1 MRFERLGLHDGFAGP
16 SHVLT
21 AMGCS
26 AARARSSI
34 RFSLG
39 IYNTEAE
46 VDYVL
51 KHLPGIIAK
60 LRASAPVG

>member
-1 MRFERLGLHDGFAGP
+1 
-16 SHVLT
+16 
-21 AMGCS
+21 MGCS

-39 IYNTEAE
+39 IYNTGKE

-51 KHLPGIIAK
+51 QHLPGIIAK
-60 LRASAPVG
+60 LRANAPPG

>member
-1 MRFERLGLHDGFAGP
+1 
-16 SHVLT
+16 
-21 AMGCS
+21 MGCT

-39 IYNTEAE
+39 IYNTDEE
-46 VDYVL
+46 VEYAL

-60 LRASAPVG
+60 LRANSPMA

>member
-1 MRFERLGLHDGFAGP
+1 
-16 SHVLT
+16 
-21 AMGCS
+21 MGCS

-60 LRASAPVG
+60 LRANSPGG

>member
-1 MRFERLGLHDGFAGP
+1 
-16 SHVLT
+16 
-21 AMGCS
+21 MGCS

-51 KHLPGIIAK
+51 EHLPGIIAK
-60 LRASAPVG
+60 LRASAPTG